1 MTLASVLWYYLLIAP
16 HVLLLGI
23 VVALLRQRLYR
34 SFPIF
39 LAYTAYEIV
48 LFGVALVMILSP
60 AATGSHYAATYAIG
74 TAGSTVLRFGIIHEV
89 FAHLFRNY
97 SAIMYLGKPIFRWAT
112 VGTLLAALSLAVYTG
127 GNDLD
132 RLMLVVRLLDR
143 TASILQCGLL
153 VGLFLFASYL
163 GLSWRNH
170 VFGIALGL
178 GIFASVELA
187 ASAIRS
193 HTGFEYNA
201 LLNYVTMATYHV
213 CVLIWL
219 FYLWVPERSPQ
230 YAVKTLPEHD
240 LETWNNELR
249 RLIQQ

>member
-1 MTLASVLWYYLLIAP
+1 MTLASFFWYYLLITP
-16 HVLLLGI
+16 HLLFVGV
-23 VVALLRQRLYR
+23 VVALLRQSLYR
-34 SFPIF
+34 QFPAF
-39 LAYTAYEIV
+39 LAYAAFEVIQTIV
-48 LFGVALVMILSP
+48 MLPVILSSIT
-60 AATGSHYAATYAIG
+60 TGSHYAYTYSIAL
-74 TAGSTVLRFGIIHEV
+74 AVSTSLRFGVIHEI
-89 FAHLFRNY
+89 FAHIFRNY
-97 SAIMYLGKPIFRWAT
+97 SAIRYFGKPLFRWAT
-112 VGTLLAALSLAVYTG
+112 VGTLLAALLLAVYTG